1 MMNNPLGS
9 LAAASRGVQRAAVV
23 AVLRDEQVSRSAL
36 ISRLGVSSSLVTRL
50 VRGLIDESVIE
61 EVGAATA
68 GLGRPRV
75 KLGVRAGYGHLV
87 AVSCEGARLRAAVYD
102 LHGAETRVNVSACS
116 DQALSIATVIK
127 SIEAVQADA
136 GLAGGHLMGI
146 GISVPGVVDAH
157 TGAVSEAP
165 DLGWRDVM
173 PLGSALAERYKVPVT
188 VDNDVNLMVS
198 AERERGGAVGVDDVV
213 YLYLGRNG
221 VGAGVV
227 SDGRLLQGGHG
238 AAGEVGLI
246 PLAVSRMGHSGHTG
260 DGANGSHLE
269 GTICAAAI
277 ARALER
283 DGLDA
288 APAPIPA
295 LIRWADLGYKHAREI
310 RNDVLDTLAHAILIL
325 SAVLDPTVV
334 LVGGAARDLSDVDLK
349 EMTARLASQSP
360 APPAL
365 AFAHLD
371 SDAVLHS
378 AQTRCWRRVL
388 AGGI

>member
-1 MMNNPLGS
+1 MLSNPLGS

-23 AVLRDEQVSRSAL
+23 AVLRTEQSSRSAL
-36 ISRLGVSSSLVTRL
+36 ISRLGISSSLVTRL
-50 VRGLIDESVIE
+50 VRGLLDEGVVE
-61 EVGAATA
+61 EVGAGAA
-68 GLGRPRV
+68 ALGRPPV
-75 KLGVRAGYGHLV
+75 QLGLRARYGHLV
-87 AVSCEGARLRAAVYD
+87 AVSCEGERLRAAVYD
-102 LHGAETRVNVSACS
+102 LHGAEIRLNVTACT
-116 DQALSIATVIK
+116 DQVLSIATVIN
-127 SIEAVQADA
+127 SIEAVRDDA
-136 GLAGGHLMGI
+136 GLSRENLLGI
-146 GISVPGVVDAH
+146 GISVPGVVDAQ
-157 TGAVSEAP
+157 TGSVSEAP
-165 DLGWRDVM
+165 DIGWRDAV
-173 PLGSALAERYKVPVT
+173 PLGSVLADRYKVPVT

-213 YLYLGRNG
+213 YLYLGRSG

-246 PLAVSRMGHSGHTG
+246 PLAVGRAGVKGSRI
-260 DGANGSHLE
+260 E

-277 ARALER
+277 VRALQR

-295 LIRWADLGYKHAREI
+295 LIRWADLGNEHAREI
-310 RNDVLDTLAHAILIL
+310 RSDVLDTLAHAILIL

-349 EMTARLASQSP
+349 EMTARLASQIP

-371 SDAVLHS
+371 GDAVLQS
-378 AQTRCWRRVL
+378 AQTRCWGRVL

>member
-1 MMNNPLGS
+1 
-9 LAAASRGVQRAAVV
+9 VQRAAVV
-23 AVLRDEQVSRSAL
+23 AVLRNEQISRSAL

-50 VRGLIDESVIE
+50 VRGLIDESVVE

-75 KLGVRAGYGHLV
+75 KLGLRAGYGHIV
-87 AVSCEGARLRAAVYD
+87 AVSCESARLRAAVYD
-102 LHGAETRVNVSACS
+102 LHGAEIRVNVLACT
-116 DQALSIATVIK
+116 DQVLSIATVIE
-127 SIEAVQADA
+127 SIEAVLADA
-136 GLAGGHLMGI
+136 GFAGGHLMGI

-157 TGAVSEAP
+157 TGGVSEAP
-165 DLGWRDVM
+165 DLGWRDVV
-173 PLGSALAERYKVPVT
+173 PLGSALADRFKVPVT

-238 AAGEVGLI
+238 AAGEVGHM
-246 PLAVSRMGHSGHTG
+246 PLAVGHLGRGS
-260 DGANGSHLE
+260 ANGSNLE

-295 LIRWADLGYKHAREI
+295 LIRWADLGNEHAREI
-310 RNDVLDTLAHAILIL
+310 RSDVLDTLAHAILIL

-349 EMTARLASQSP
+349 EVAARLASQIP

-371 SDAVLHS
+371 SDAVLRS

>member
-1 MMNNPLGS
+1 VLSNPLGS

-23 AVLRDEQVSRSAL
+23 AILRDEQISRSAL

-50 VRGLIDESVIE
+50 VRGLIDESVVE

-75 KLGVRAGYGHLV
+75 KLGLRAGYGHLV
-87 AVSCEGARLRAAVYD
+87 AVSCESARLRAAVYD
-102 LHGAETRVNVSACS
+102 LHGAETRVNVTDCT
-116 DQALSIATVIK
+116 DQVLSIATVIS
-127 SIEAVQADA
+127 SIEAVQSDA
-136 GLAGGHLMGI
+136 SLAGDRLMGI

-165 DLGWRDVM
+165 DLGWRDVV

-213 YLYLGRNG
+213 YLYVGRNG
-221 VGAGVV
+221 VGSGVI
-227 SDGRLLQGGHG
+227 SDGRLLQGGNG
-238 AAGEVGLI
+238 AAGEVGLV
-246 PLAVSRMGHSGHTG
+246 PLVVGHMG
-260 DGANGSHLE
+260 DGGAGGSHLE
-269 GTICAAAI
+269 GAICAAAI
-277 ARALER
+277 ARALEQG
-283 DGLDA
+283 GLDA
-288 APAPIPA
+288 APSPIPA
-295 LIRWADLGYKHAREI
+295 LIRWADLGNEDARVI
-310 RNDVLDTLAHAILIL
+310 RSDVLDTLAHAVLIL

-360 APPAL
+360 TPPAL
-365 AFAHLD
+365 AFAQLD